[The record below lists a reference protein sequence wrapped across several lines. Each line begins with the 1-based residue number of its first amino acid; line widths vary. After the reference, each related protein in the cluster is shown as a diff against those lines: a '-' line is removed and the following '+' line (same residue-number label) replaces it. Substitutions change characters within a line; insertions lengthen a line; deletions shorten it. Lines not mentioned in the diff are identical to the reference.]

1 MSLTGKTI
9 ASSYKDILQ
18 MNNSNSGVDATTRN
32 VVDGEGTAS
41 ALNLSDDVA
50 TIKPQNDNTTASFL
64 VEDKDGTD
72 LFTVDSTNAAVKA
85 TNGNYVNTQYQ
96 RFSMYRAIASAGY
109 HYSMHLGGSTSQRGG
124 ANLGNGSDPSTTYDL
139 SGDTGYPEL
148 VPLTYWY
155 LPDAITIDSVSVLTS
170 GYGTGTGT
178 DIHFHLMS
186 YDMSTSAGS
195 YGDLSNGTV
204 LFNSSADVEDIVET
218 AIIQQTLSSVST
230 SVAAGKIIVATF
242 EEVASAGADAQ
253 ASMTVKYHLT

>member
-9 ASSYKDILQ
+9 ANSYKDILQ
-18 MNNSNSGVDATTRN
+18 VNNSNSGVDATTRN
-32 VVDGEGTAS
+32 VVDGEGTSS
-41 ALNLSDDVA
+41 ALYLSDDVVNV
-50 TIKPQNDNTTASFL
+50 KPTNNTTSSFL
-64 VEDKDGTD
+64 VEGSDGTN
-72 LFTVDSTNAAVKA
+72 LFQVDTTNSVVKGPNA
-85 TNGNYVNTQYQ
+85 NYINTQYQ
-96 RFSMYRAIASAGY
+96 RFSIYRAIASAGY

-124 ANLGNGSDPSTTYDL
+124 ANLSNGANPSTTYDL

-148 VPLTYWY
+148 APLTYWY